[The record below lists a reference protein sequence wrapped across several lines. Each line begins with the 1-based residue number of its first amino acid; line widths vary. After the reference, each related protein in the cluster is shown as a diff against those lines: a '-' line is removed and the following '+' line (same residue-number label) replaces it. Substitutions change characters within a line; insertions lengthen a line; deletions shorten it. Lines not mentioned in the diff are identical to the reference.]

1 MGEKKKHVALWS
13 TGVIAA
19 IMLGGAAVSAVP
31 HRSVQAATTT
41 EQTTTVWSAAA
52 ERLAATDLLPNAVV
66 PVTWQTPV
74 IQQTGNTLTVDTQ
87 TTLLSL
93 VKNAQ
98 SSTALTQAWQ
108 QIGQQIGWRLAMTM
122 TRVTADQLPADSAA
136 VLAYD
141 ASPVTSLFSSQGDS
155 DYAAVLV
162 QANEECTAIV
172 LAPALQ
178 SLQSAAGQQG
188 WANLGIINANF
199 AVTSQPL
206 SSLVATASS
215 PADLNNRVQQVLQ
228 QLTQRMALQVTD
240 GLQPQTLP
248 DGAAAQLAAFLKE
261 PAQGSGQTIGAALTA
276 ANAKAQFIVGQTV
289 PDYSQIFTAWQSL
302 LTANKP
308 EQGVDGD
315 KHDTAGDG
323 QDKDP
328 SDPTL
333 TVTTGD
339 GHDTSGSTAAGS
351 DTTPVVPTPPTSISD
366 DKKPSKEKDKGGA
379 VLTVQTDD
387 QDVSAKAAPAVKT
400 TKDDRKV
407 VVLNERI
414 TSIQYDNYNGAAAA
428 GQNTLPQTG
437 EAANQDHW
445 ISLTGF
451 LLLGLVFIV
460 ARNPR
465 RRID

>member
-19 IMLGGAAVSAVP
+19 ILLGSAALSAGPRQPVL
-31 HRSVQAATTT
+31 AATTT
-41 EQTTTVWSAAA
+41 EQTDTAWTAAA
-52 ERLAATDLLPNAVV
+52 ERLEDTALLQNAVV

-74 IQQTGNTLTVDTQ
+74 IQQNGSTLTVDTQ

-98 SSTALTQAWQ
+98 SSTALAQAWQ

-122 TRVTADQLPADSAA
+122 THVSADQLAA
-136 VLAYD
+136 NSTTVLAYD
-141 ASPVTSLFSSQGDS
+141 ASPVTSLFNSQGDP
-155 DYAAVLV
+155 DYTAILT
-162 QANEECTAIV
+162 QASAKCMGIV

-178 SLQSAAGQQG
+178 ALQTTAAQQG
-188 WANLGIINANF
+188 WANLGIISDNF

-215 PADLNNRVQQVLQ
+215 PADLNNRVQRVLQ

-261 PAQGSGQTIGAALTA
+261 PAQSSGQTIGAALTA
-276 ANAKAQFIVGQTV
+276 AIAKAQFTVGQPV
-289 PDYSQIFTAWQSL
+289 PEYGQVFAAWQTL

-308 EQGVDGD
+308 EQGADGD
-315 KHDTAGDG
+315 KHDADSS
-323 QDKDP
+323 KDD

-333 TVTTGD
+333 TVTPGD
-339 GHDTSGSTAAGS
+339 DNHATGSTDADSAATPLGP
-351 DTTPVVPTPPTSISD
+351 TTPAPN
-366 DKKPSKEKDKGGA
+366 KNKGGA
-379 VLTVQTDD
+379 VLTVQPDD
-387 QDVSAKAAPAVKT
+387 HQTTAQTAPTVKAV
-400 TKDDRKV
+400 KDDRKV

-414 TSIQYDNYNGAAAA
+414 TSIQYDNYNSAVS
-428 GQNTLPQTG
+428 GQDTLPQTG
-437 EAANQDHW
+437 EAVNQDDW

-451 LLLGLVFIV
+451 LLLGLVLI
-460 ARNPR
+460 AAKNPR